1 MSFLNFFKKFDKK
14 PPSILEDP
22 ISHLFVRIAVPSS
35 VGTVFMTL
43 YNVVDTF
50 FAGKISAEALAALA
64 QTFPLYFII
73 IALGVGLSIGT
84 TSLIAN
90 TLGEKKTKKVTQNRI
105 LDRQNPGYFLPLID
119 SGTDCPVGFIS
130 HKNNEYYFK

>member
-1 MSFLNFFKKFDKK
+1 MEAEITSQAVGLASNTDF
-14 PPSILEDP
+14 SI
-22 ISHLFVRIAVPSS
+22 IQLFIRIAVPSS
-35 VGTVFMTL
+35 IGTVFMTL
-43 YNVVDTF
+43 YNVVDTY

-90 TLGEKKTKKVTQNRI
+90 AIGEKKDKKA
-105 LDRQNPGYFLPLID
+105 G
-119 SGTDCPVGFIS
+119 
-130 HKNNEYYFK
+130 KK